1 MDLPFAV
8 EDDLVEPLAVFI
20 VIHVHFIAPVSL
32 AALEALRRALDEWLA
47 ITRRASGRAGDAGD
61 EPTGEMVQVGPQS
74 VELQIHGAQGSPD
87 VALPPLLRRLADLA
101 RTEPILRVE
110 MD

>member
-1 MDLPFAV
+1 MANASGPDAHVQGSSPTPLEDMDLPFAV

-47 ITRRASGRAGDAGD
+47 ITRRASGRAGDAG
-61 EPTGEMVQVGPQS
+61 VGGS
-74 VELQIHGAQGSPD
+74 VI
-87 VALPPLLRRLADLA
+87 
-101 RTEPILRVE
+101 
-110 MD
+110 